1 MPRPSRV
8 AVYCG
13 SSTRVSSE
21 HLALGRRVGVAFA
34 EAGITVVYGGGR
46 VGLMGQVAD
55 GALSRGGQVIGVIP
69 TRLETAEVAHAG
81 LSELI
86 VVDSM
91 HARKQLMVGLSDAI
105 VALPGGYGTLDELFE
120 AVTWRQLGYHDK
132 PVVVLDPDGYYDH
145 LVRFLEH
152 AQEQHFLRAEHRA
165 LLAVERSVEALTA
178 RLDRECVRPPRIG

>member
-1 MPRPSRV
+1 MARPTRI

-13 SSTRVSSE
+13 SSSHVSESHRNVARSLGE
-21 HLALGRRVGVAFA
+21 ALA
-34 EAGITVVYGGGR
+34 EAGVTVVYGGGR

-55 GALSRGGQVIGVIP
+55 GCLARGGHVIGIIP

-91 HARKQLMVGLSDAI
+91 HARKQLMVGLSDAV
-105 VALPGGYGTLDELFE
+105 VALPGGFGTLDELFE

-132 PVVVLDPDGYYDH
+132 PVAILDPDGYYED
-145 LVRFLEH
+145 LLRFLARAES
-152 AQEQHFLRAEHRA
+152 ERFLRAEHRS
-165 LLAVERSVEALTA
+165 LLSVERSIASLLSF
-178 RLDRECVRPPRIG
+178 LDAACVATPRVR